1 MVVGRRQWDYSTGAH
16 AAVGWLQPHDAAVSG
31 RQANGTSGVGADR
44 GESQSGRNAGG
55 RASRRTSSN
64 APRAPRI
71 VDLAKEADHRTAA
84 IGEFMQVL
92 LAQNDGARA
101 AETPDNFGVFSR
113 SAIFEQRAGCGGE
126 GSGGIDDVFQ
136 SDGNAMQRA
145 TAVSAEDFSLRPP
158 GLVESRLGVDC
169 DIGVER
175 WVKLL
180 DEHQAVLGE
189 FDGREIAVAKLS
201 A

>member
-44 GESQSGRNAGG
+44 GESQSGRNA
-55 RASRRTSSN
+55 
-64 APRAPRI
+64 
-71 VDLAKEADHRTAA
+71 
-84 IGEFMQVL
+84 
-92 LAQNDGARA
+92 GARA

-175 WVKLL
+175 WVK
-180 DEHQAVLGE
+180 
-189 FDGREIAVAKLS
+189 
-201 A
+201 